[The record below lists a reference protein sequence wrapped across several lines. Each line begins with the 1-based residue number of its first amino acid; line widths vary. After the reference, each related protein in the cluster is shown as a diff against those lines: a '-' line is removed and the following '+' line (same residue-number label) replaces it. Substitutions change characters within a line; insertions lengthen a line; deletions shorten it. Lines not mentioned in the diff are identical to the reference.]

1 VTARVVGWRHLSWM
15 VGKVNAKYRYVI
27 TWTHPEGETTISGL
41 ATMADILVI
50 KKDLRGRG
58 REITHFTYK

>member
-1 VTARVVGWRHLSWM
+1 MGQEGWRHLNWM

-27 TWTHPEGETTISGL
+27 TWTHPEGTTTISGL

-50 KKDLRGRG
+50 KKDIRARD